1 MLSVQ
6 SWNTSIEWAWFAVL
20 FILNQDWCCKDVNSI
35 WLQISY
41 FIFKNRLNKLKI
53 FFYRFVDTST
63 LVLVVQWFHRLTHV
77 AVSLMCRPYRCTKC
91 TGQTEDINM
100 VKEIHNG
107 LVKMWHFPLVNDLI
121 MNDWLLLCTDDAST
135 HLHKRL
141 YCTFVLWTSA
151 VWSIPKSLVQK
162 DMLRE

>member
-1 MLSVQ
+1 M
-6 SWNTSIEWAWFAVL
+6 
-20 FILNQDWCCKDVNSI
+20 DVNSI

-41 FIFKNRLNKLKI
+41 FIFQNCLNKLKI

-91 TGQTEDINM
+91 TGQTEDITM
-100 VKEIHNG
+100 VKEIQQYD

-121 MNDWLLLCTDDAST
+121 MNDDWLLFCTDDASST

-141 YCTFVLWTSA
+141 YCTFVLWTST
-151 VWSIPKSLVQK
+151 VWSILKSLVHK